1 MKQPTQLGRRDLL
14 RLGIGLASAGILRAD
29 TPIPVVTKV
38 VKTTN
43 GDVQGLVKDG
53 VQVLKGIRYGAPP
66 VGSLRFMPPVKPK
79 PWKGAADATEFGAPA
94 IQMAPPL
101 STSPATDFGRQL
113 ATIYPTPAE
122 IKVQNE
128 DCLFL
133 NVWTPGLGGGTR
145 RPVMLWIHGGG
156 FAYGSG
162 AWPIYD
168 GANLAK
174 KGDVVVVTVNHRLNV
189 FGYLYLGQLGND
201 AYAKSGN
208 AGMLDLVA
216 ALEWVRDNI
225 EAFGGD
231 PGNVTIMGESGGG
244 AKVSTLLAMPAA
256 KGLFHRAIIQ
266 SGPGLRGVPKDA
278 ATRTAKGLLDELQI
292 GAADLKA
299 LQSLPAEDILSAAFA
314 AAAKAGGGP
323 MGGMMRLAPMVDGVV
338 LPSDP
343 FTPAAPAISANVP
356 IMIGSN
362 KDEMTL
368 FTAAE
373 PWFPTLTDTQL
384 MERAKQIA
392 GPKAEA
398 LVAALRKLHPDYS
411 PTYLLNQVM
420 TATGM
425 FGGSITLA
433 ERKAAQKAAP
443 AYMYYLIWETPVA
456 NGLFKS
462 PHTLDIPLMF
472 DNVDKARVLVGP
484 GPEPEALARQMS
496 DAWLAFA
503 RNGNPNAASIPEWP
517 PYTAERRATMLFD
530 VKSRVADDP
539 NAEVRKILQ
548 SS

>member
-1 MKQPTQLGRRDLL
+1 MNRPTQLGRRDVL
-14 RLGIGLASAGILRAD
+14 RLGIGLTSAGVLGAD
-29 TPIPVVTKV
+29 VPIPVVTKV

-43 GDVQGLVKDG
+43 GAVQGLVKDG

-66 VGSLRFMPPVKPK
+66 VGPLRFMPPAKPK

-94 IQMAPPL
+94 IQMAPPI
-101 STSPATDFGRQL
+101 SASPATDFGRQL

-122 IKVQNE
+122 IKIQNE

-133 NVWTPGLGGGTR
+133 NVWTPGLGGGAR
-145 RPVMLWIHGGG
+145 RPVMVWLHGGG
-156 FAYGSG
+156 YAYGSG

-189 FGYLYLGQLGND
+189 FGYLYLGQLGSD

-256 KGLFHRAIIQ
+256 KGLFHRAVIQ

-278 ATRTAKGLLDELQI
+278 GTRTAKGVLDELQI
-292 GAADLKA
+292 GASDMKV
-299 LQSLPAEDILSAAFA
+299 LQSIPAEDILAAAFA
-314 AAAKAGGGP
+314 SAAKAGGGP
-323 MGGMMRLAPMVDGVV
+323 TAGMMRLAPVVDGVV

-343 FTPAAPAISANVP
+343 FTPAAPAISAGVP
-356 IMIGSN
+356 ILIGSN

-368 FTAAE
+368 FTAGE
-373 PWFPTLTDTQL
+373 PWFGTLTDAQL
-384 MERAKQIA
+384 GERAKLMV
-392 GPKAEA
+392 GSKAEA
-398 LVAALRKLHPDYS
+398 LVGALRKLHPDYS
-411 PTYLLNQVM
+411 PTYLLTLVL
-420 TATGM
+420 TANTM
-425 FGGSITLA
+425 LAGSITLA
-433 ERKAAQKAAP
+433 ERKGAQKAVP
-443 AYMYYLIWETPVA
+443 VYMYYLVWETPVV
-456 NGLFKS
+456 NHLFRS
-462 PHTLDIPLMF
+462 PHTLDIPFMF

-503 RNGNPNAASIPEWP
+503 RAGNPNAGSIPDWP

-530 VKSRVADDP
+530 VTSHVVDDP

>member
-1 MKQPTQLGRRDLL
+1 MHQPTQLPRRDLL
-14 RLGIGLASAGILRAD
+14 RLGLSLAAAKALRAD

-38 VKTTN
+38 AKTTN
-43 GDVQGLVKDG
+43 GNVQGLVQDG

-66 VGSLRFMPPVKPK
+66 VGPLRFMPPAKPK

-94 IQMAPPL
+94 IQMAPPI
-101 STSPATDFGRQL
+101 SASPATDFGRQL
-113 ATIYPTPAE
+113 AAIYPTPAE
-122 IKVQNE
+122 IKIQNE

-133 NVWTPGLGGGTR
+133 NVWTPALGTATR
-145 RPVMLWIHGGG
+145 RPVMVWLHGGG
-156 FAYGSG
+156 YAYGSG

-256 KGLFHRAIIQ
+256 KGLFHRAVIQ
-266 SGPGLRGVPKDA
+266 SGPGLRGAPKDI
-278 ATRTAKGLLDELQI
+278 ATRTAKGVLDELHVDT
-292 GAADLKA
+292 GNLKT
-299 LQSLPAEDILSAAFA
+299 LQGIPAEDILDAAFA

-323 MGGMMRLAPMVDGVV
+323 MGAMMRLAPVVDGVV
-338 LPSDP
+338 LLSDP
-343 FTPAAPAISANVP
+343 FTPAAPEISANIP
-356 IMIGSN
+356 ILIGSN

-373 PWFPTLTDTQL
+373 PWFGTLTDAQL
-384 MERAKQIA
+384 VERAKAIA
-392 GPKAEA
+392 GSKAES
-398 LVAALRKLHPDYS
+398 LVAAFRKLHPDYS
-411 PTYLLNQVM
+411 PTYLLTQVM
-420 TATGM
+420 TSNPM
-425 FGGSITLA
+425 FAGSITLA

-443 AYMYYLIWETPVA
+443 VYMYYLVWETPVV
-456 NGLFKS
+456 NGLFKT
-462 PHTLDIPLMF
+462 PHTLDIPFMF

-503 RNGNPNAASIPEWP
+503 RTGNPNWP

-530 VKSRVADDP
+530 VHSRVADDP
-539 NAEVRKILQ
+539 NAEIRKILQ
-548 SS
+548 S

>member
-1 MKQPTQLGRRDLL
+1 MTEPTQLTRRDML
-14 RLGIGLASAGILRAD
+14 RLGIGLASASALAAD
-29 TPIPVVTKV
+29 VPIPVVTKV

-43 GDVQGLVKDG
+43 GDVQGLVQDG

-66 VGSLRFMPPVKPK
+66 VGPLRFMPPAKPK
-79 PWKGAADATEFGAPA
+79 PWKGVADATEFGAPA
-94 IQMAPPL
+94 IQMAPPI
-101 STSPATDFGRQL
+101 SASPATDFGRQL
-113 ATIYPTPAE
+113 ASIYPTPAE
-122 IKVQNE
+122 IKIQNE

-133 NVWTPGLGGGTR
+133 NVWTPGLGGATR
-145 RPVMLWIHGGG
+145 RPVMVWLHGGG
-156 FAYGSG
+156 YAYGSG

-174 KGDVVVVTVNHRLNV
+174 KGGVVVVTVNHRLNV

-201 AYAKSGN
+201 GYAKSGN

-256 KGLFHRAIIQ
+256 KGLFHKAVIQ
-266 SGPGLRGVPKDA
+266 SGPVLRGVPKEG
-278 ATRTAKGLLDELQI
+278 ATRTAKGVLDELHL
-292 GAADLKA
+292 GAADPKA
-299 LQSLPAEDILSAAFA
+299 LQSLPAEDILAAAFS
-314 AAAKAGGGP
+314 AAAKSGGGP
-323 MGGMMRLAPMVDGVV
+323 MGGMMRLAPVVDGVV

-343 FTPAAPAISANVP
+343 FTPAAPEISANIP
-356 IMIGSN
+356 ILIGSN

-373 PWFPTLTDTQL
+373 PWFGTLTDTQL
-384 MERAKQIA
+384 TERAKPIA
-392 GPKAEA
+392 GAKAEP
-398 LVAALRKLHPDYS
+398 LIAAFRKLHPDYS
-411 PTYLLNQVM
+411 PTYLLNQVL
-420 TATGM
+420 TANAM

-443 AYMYYLIWETPVA
+443 VYMYYLIWDTPVA

-462 PHTLDIPLMF
+462 PHTLDIPFMF

-484 GPEPEALARQMS
+484 GAEPEALARQMS
-496 DAWLAFA
+496 GAWLAFA
-503 RNGNPNAASIPEWP
+503 RTGDPNWP
-517 PYTAERRATMLFD
+517 AYTADRRATMLFD
-530 VKSRVADDP
+530 VHSRVADDP
-539 NAEVRKILQ
+539 NAEIRKILE
-548 SS
+548 S